1 MSENIVLSREELI
14 NNFMEKF
21 GASFEN
27 FEYRILT
34 KIYKIKSLKE
44 FQEFNMKTFK
54 TVSVDQI
61 NNAIAEKDKRIV
73 RPPQAIYIRAQQ
85 QPQSCEQGEK
95 ITKLESLVESTGKGK
110 EKARELEETEIL
122 NGNKKRTGC

>member
-73 RPPQAIYIRAQQ
+73 RPPQAIYIVYFLLDWSASIIRKNFN
-85 QPQSCEQGEK
+85 EFLEK
-95 ITKLESLVESTGKGK
+95 FPLPSERSNNHSHVS
-110 EKARELEETEIL
+110 RV
-122 NGNKKRTGC
+122 RR